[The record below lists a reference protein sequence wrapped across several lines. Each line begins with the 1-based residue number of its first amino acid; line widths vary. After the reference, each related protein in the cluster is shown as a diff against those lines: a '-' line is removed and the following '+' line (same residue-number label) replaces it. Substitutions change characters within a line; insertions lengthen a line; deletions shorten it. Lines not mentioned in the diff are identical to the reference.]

1 MNNGRMRYN
10 VAEGF
15 ISSRELRLNGDY
27 YRARRAMALG
37 DVVKVRHGVYADPY
51 SLLSNMIDV
60 EAVVPRGVVCMY
72 SAWSY
77 YGLTTTVSPAIC
89 VAIKASRKIVLPDI
103 IPFEIYYWK
112 EEYLSIGVGECEYS
126 GYKVLITD
134 MARSVCDALRYRNKI
149 GIDLCTEIL
158 TSYLKRSDRNLTILS
173 EYARKLRVSRVL
185 SNYLDI
191 YLSGNA

>member
-1 MNNGRMRYN
+1 MNNGRIRYN
-10 VAEGF
+10 MAEGF

-126 GYKVLITD
+126 GHKVLITD

-158 TSYLKRSDRNLTILS
+158 ASYLKRSDRNLTILS

-191 YLSGNA
+191 YLQ

>member
-1 MNNGRMRYN
+1 MRYN